1 VQFPDL
7 TKRSN
12 AIAIILG
19 LTIFFFVATFAA
31 YLWPHAPVKLPE
43 LCAAAFYAMSQS
55 LMLAL
60 KMGGPDAP
68 ELPAVTSGSTQTTT
82 TTKAESAASVAP
94 APGPN
99 VHEGKP

>member
-1 VQFPDL
+1 MQFPDL

-31 YLWPHAPVKLPE
+31 YLWPGAPQKLAE

-60 KMGGPDAP
+60 RMGGPDPP
-68 ELPAVTSGSTQTTT
+68 ELPAVTSGSTQITTT
-82 TTKAESAASVAP
+82 TRAETGTPSGNNVIAN
-94 APGPN
+94 N
-99 VHEGKP
+99 VH